1 MLLALVAVAASA
13 QERFERRPCMRFD
26 KSARAVTRTLPTI
39 NQNWDPART
48 YRQIVLLVEF
58 ADSTFSMDDPKTY
71 YNNLLNLTTSNTRG
85 GVGCAVDYFRDQSNG
100 AFNLQ
105 FDVYGPI
112 KVSQTAKKSGT
123 GDNYGEASVI
133 EAIKKSIDSLH
144 VDYSPYDWN
153 KDGEVEQVV
162 LVACSYGG
170 NGGAKFT
177 KFIWPNTGY
186 VSSITVGEN
195 LKARQYSISTEL
207 WPNAIPH
214 GIGTICHEFAH
225 CLGLPDTYPVGT
237 VSDNLPYSMV
247 DEWDLMDGG
256 NYTCYGWCPPNLTAL
271 EKQLM
276 GWLSIEEISAPT
288 KISDLKPVADG
299 GKAYKITKEGNEF
312 YLLENRQQSGWDKG
326 LPGKG
331 LTIYH
336 VDYDATEWKYNNVNT
351 KSKFRFQLL
360 HADGLDYDAWKA
372 FCNTKGISQYI
383 DNANR
388 MNSRYLSTSPYPFVS
403 DTLQVYQCS
412 ETPMPLTN
420 IQISDAGYISFDVE
434 QASGISP
441 IIETT
446 KNDDRWYDLQG
457 RRLLSEPSRK
467 GLYIHNG
474 KLISKH

>member
-13 QERFERRPCMRFD
+13 QELLQRRPCMRVD
-26 KSARAVTRTLPTI
+26 ENTRAVTRSLPTI
-39 NQNWDPART
+39 NQDWDPTRT
-48 YRQIVLLVEF
+48 YRQIVLLIEF
-58 ADSTFSMDDPKTY
+58 TDSTFSMDDPKSY

-112 KVSQTAKKSGT
+112 KVSQSAKKSGS
-123 GDNYGEASVI
+123 GDNYGEASVK
-133 EAIKKSIDSLH
+133 EAIQKSIDSLH

-170 NGGAKFT
+170 NGGANFT

-186 VSSITVGEN
+186 VGSITVGEN

-225 CLGLPDTYPVGT
+225 CLGLPDIYPVSGS
-237 VSDNLPYSMV
+237 VYSVV

-256 NYTCYGWCPPNLTAL
+256 NYTCYGWCPPNFTAL

-288 KISDLKPVADG
+288 KITDLKPVADG

-326 LPGKG
+326 LPGQG

-336 VDYDATEWKYNNVNT
+336 VDYSATEWKNNNVNT
-351 KSKFRFQLL
+351 SSKLRFEMV
-360 HADGLDYDAWKA
+360 HADGLDYDAWRA
-372 FCNTKGISQYI
+372 YI
-383 DNANR
+383 KDKNLSLYVDQANR
-388 MNSRYLSTSPYPFVS
+388 MNNRVFSNSAYPLIT
-403 DTLQVYQCS
+403 DTLQVTQCT
-412 ETPMPLTN
+412 ETPLSILN
-420 IQISDAGYISFDVE
+420 IQMTDDGLISFNVE
-434 QASGISP
+434 KETGINSQLS
-441 IIETT
+441 IVNCQLSTVT
-446 KNDDRWYDLQG
+446 WFDLSG
-457 RRLLSEPSRK
+457 RRLKGKPTRK
-467 GLYIHNG
+467 GVYVNNG
-474 KLISKH
+474 KKIVIR

>member
-1 MLLALVAVAASA
+1 MFLALVAVAASA
-13 QERFERRPCMRFD
+13 QEFLQRRPCMRFD
-26 KSARAVTRTLPTI
+26 ESARAVTRVLPTPS
-39 NQNWDPART
+39 QDWDPART

-85 GVGCAVDYFRDQSNG
+85 GVGCAVDYFRDQSNS

-123 GDNYGEASVI
+123 GDNYGEASVK
-133 EAIKKSIDSLH
+133 EAIQKSIDSLH

-170 NGGAKFT
+170 NGGANFT

-225 CLGLPDTYPVGT
+225 CLGLPDIYPVSGS
-237 VSDNLPYSMV
+237 VYSVV

-256 NYTCYGWCPPNLTAL
+256 NYTCYGWCPPNFTAL

-288 KISDLKPVADG
+288 KITDLKPVADG
-299 GKAYKITKEGNEF
+299 GKAYKITKKDNEF

-331 LTIYH
+331 LTIYR
-336 VDYDATEWKYNNVNT
+336 VDYDAKEWKYNNVNT
-351 KSKFRFQLL
+351 SSKLRFELL
-360 HADGLDYDAWKA
+360 HADGMDYDAWKA

-420 IQISDAGYISFDVE
+420 IQIYDAGYISFDVE

-474 KLISKH
+474 KLVSKH